1 MDYTA
6 NEKEA
11 TPAPAPQPSNAE
23 AVKKFRNSLLVAGY
37 SKRTLKMYTLY
48 VADFMNHTSK
58 PALQT
63 TKDDIISYLASL
75 KEERNASNTT
85 LALVHAAL
93 KYFFH
98 TFLNYKI
105 MDDIKS
111 PKKAKKLPT
120 VLTKQ
125 EVKALIKATKAGR
138 NRLIVEFL
146 YSCGARVSEVAN
158 IRVVDLDISER
169 MGRVKGGK
177 GNKDRT
183 IILSKEWVK
192 QAKKYLKRKKIKS
205 EYLFSKK
212 NGKPI
217 TADTIQRIIR
227 SSTKKAGIEKH
238 VTPHTLRHSFATHLL
253 EAGES
258 IRKIQELL
266 GHSSLTTTQI
276 YTHISTDELKKI
288 SSPLDLL

>member
-6 NEKEA
+6 NEKE
-11 TPAPAPQPSNAE
+11 QNNASKPNNAIE
-23 AVKKFRNSLLVAGY
+23 ETVKKFRNQLLIAGY

-48 VADFMNHTSK
+48 TSDFLKHINK
-58 PALQT
+58 PPLKT
-63 TKDDIISYLASL
+63 TKDDIISYLATI
-75 KEERNASNTT
+75 KEERNTSNTT

-98 TFLNYKI
+98 TYLDNKI

-111 PKKAKKLPT
+111 PKKSRKLPT
-120 VLTKQ
+120 VLTPQ
-125 EVKALIKATKAGR
+125 ETKALIKAAKADR

-146 YSCGARVSEVAN
+146 YSCGARVSEAAN
-158 IRVVDLDISER
+158 IKLVDLDFSEKI
-169 MGRVKGGK
+169 GIVKGGK

-183 IILSKEWVK
+183 IILSKTWIK
-192 QAKKYLKRKKIKS
+192 QAKKYLKKKKIKS
-205 EYLFSKK
+205 KYFFSKK

-227 SSTKKAGIEKH
+227 KATEKAGIEKH

-253 EAGES
+253 ESGES

-266 GHSSLTTTQI
+266 GHSNLTTTQI
-276 YTHISTDELKKI
+276 YTHISTNELKKVA
-288 SSPLDLL
+288 SPLDRL